1 MSFNRFLAG
10 SESAPTGI
18 EEEDEIIIEDESSI
32 EEESSEASVDPVTG
46 KKKRRKNKPRDP
58 NKKNVSIDLETKKK
72 ILKRYFSE
80 SPAEIARDMGLEAR
94 QVYNI
99 VRNTRLKL
107 EASLKACDTST
118 EEGVANAAKLE
129 EAISKLPHKE
139 FGGGAAGNRSNALT
153 QDDILATL
161 LS

>member
-32 EEESSEASVDPVTG
+32 EEESSESSVDPVTG
-46 KKKRRKNKPRDP
+46 KKKRKNKPRDP

-118 EEGVANAAKLE
+118 EEGRMNATKLE

>member
-18 EEEDEIIIEDESSI
+18 EEEDEIIIE
-32 EEESSEASVDPVTG
+32 EESSEASVDPVTG
-46 KKKRRKNKPRDP
+46 KKKRKNKPRDP

>member
-18 EEEDEIIIEDESSI
+18 EEEDEIIIE
-32 EEESSEASVDPVTG
+32 EESSEASVDPVTG
-46 KKKRRKNKPRDP
+46 KKKRKNKPRDP

-118 EEGVANAAKLE
+118 EEGVANAAKLD